1 LRTSIGRLS
10 KLVDADA
17 KKQGVTNSRMR
28 RWVAATAFFQLLNN
42 AASTG
47 KLPGYAVKGGFAME
61 LRLKGRA
68 RASQDIDL
76 VLVLE
81 GDDAVELLRRVLE
94 AEWCEFTFQIK
105 DVESREHVHRVA
117 LQVRYQRGN
126 WCTLLI
132 DLGSAIDTT
141 TEEVEAF
148 DLSSMGLDAADLVA
162 CLSREHQLAEL
173 IHAVTDPTE
182 NARYRNLIDI
192 ILIEDLGFDLDALR
206 SKVEELFV
214 ARNKQQ
220 WPPNFQLPG
229 EWESPLRAILAEL
242 QMNTTPQHAAARLT
256 GLIARILGVT
266 PNMNYQYRFLIL
278 SAQGRIPTLME
289 NAIANDEAY
298 GVFTRMTETEGWR
311 VVTVLQ
317 YPQTQAN
324 RAILVVLEKE
334 LT

>member
-1 LRTSIGRLS
+1 MRTSIGRLS

-17 KKQGVTNSRMR
+17 KKLGVANSRMR
-28 RWVAATAFFQLLNN
+28 RWVAATVFFQVLNN
-42 AASTG
+42 AVAAK
-47 KLPGYAVKGGFAME
+47 KLLGYAVKGGFAME

-81 GDDAVELLRRVLE
+81 GEDVVELLRQVLE
-94 AEWCEFTFQIK
+94 TEWCGFTFQIK
-105 DVESREHVHRVA
+105 DVEAREHVHRVA

-132 DLGSAIDTT
+132 DLGSAVNAI
-141 TEEVEAF
+141 TENVEAF
-148 DLSSMGLDAADLVA
+148 DLSPMGFDATDMVA
-162 CLSREHQLAEL
+162 CLSREHQMAEL
-173 IHAVTDPTE
+173 IHAVTDPDE

-192 ILIEDLGFDLDALR
+192 ILIEELGFDLETLR
-206 SKVEELFV
+206 SKVEDLFL
-214 ARNKQQ
+214 ARNKHQ
-220 WPPNFQLPG
+220 WPPNFQLPD
-229 EWESPLRAILAEL
+229 EWVGPLQAILAEL
-242 QMNTTPQHAAARLT
+242 QMADTPQRVAARLT
-256 GLIARILGVT
+256 ALIARIVGVT

-289 NAIANDEAY
+289 NAVANDEAY
-298 GVFTRMTETEGWR
+298 SVFQRMTETEGWR

-334 LT
+334 LS